1 MKFLTRK
8 GYLIE
13 EQGMSYL
20 ADTDADLALGPLQA
34 AACTYR
40 IAFGARAG
48 QKVLSLQTLPTEPP
62 LTPVGCVNAQGFS
75 LHAEVCCAADQRK
88 KLEQLCRYITRP
100 AIANERLTRN
110 RAGDV
115 VLQLKSPYHDGTT
128 HIVMSPLELMQRL
141 AALVPRPRLH
151 LIRFHGVLA
160 PHAKLRPE
168 IIPSSGHQSP
178 FSRGGHIPV
187 PGIPEPG
194 IPAPGFPSVPV
205 NTNTSSADYAEAPPA
220 GASVRLSWARLLKRV
235 FEIDIEQCPQCG
247 GTLKLIAAI
256 EDPPVIAK
264 ILTHLGL
271 SARAPPRSPARPF
284 DRFQMAF

>member
-1 MKFLTRK
+1 MKLLTRK
-8 GYLIE
+8 GFLIE

-20 ADTDADLALGPLQA
+20 ADTDPDIVLGPLRA

-62 LTPVGCVNAQGFS
+62 LTPVGCVNAHGFS
-75 LHAEVCCAADQRK
+75 LHAEVCCAAHQRK

-168 IIPSSGHQSP
+168 IIPSSGHQA
-178 FSRGGHIPV
+178 GHIPV
-187 PGIPEPG
+187 PGIPGPG
-194 IPAPGFPSVPV
+194 IPSVPV
-205 NTNTSSADYAEAPPA
+205 NTNTPSADHAEAPPA
-220 GASVRLSWARLLKRV
+220 VAPVRLSWARLLKRV